1 MSQVIRI
8 PDNLYKRLE
17 KHASGF
23 DTPANVIER
32 VLDAYEEVREKEG
45 HSESSVLTS
54 QARKPAT
61 KLEIEYFAD
70 SEEGFKKKLLSTKVA
85 YIKLHYT
92 DGESEIKEWNA
103 SRFTQDSRVD
113 GNLRSGYLRGWKE
126 RGIYKAELS
135 VNRDDFA

>member
-8 PDNLYKRLE
+8 PDDLYKRLE

-32 VLDAYEEVREKEG
+32 VLDAYEGIDKREG
-45 HSESSVLTS
+45 PRESSQV
-54 QARKPAT
+54 RKPAT

-70 SEEGFKKKLLSTKVA
+70 SEESFKEQLLSTKVA

-103 SRFTQDSRVD
+103 SRFTKDSRVD